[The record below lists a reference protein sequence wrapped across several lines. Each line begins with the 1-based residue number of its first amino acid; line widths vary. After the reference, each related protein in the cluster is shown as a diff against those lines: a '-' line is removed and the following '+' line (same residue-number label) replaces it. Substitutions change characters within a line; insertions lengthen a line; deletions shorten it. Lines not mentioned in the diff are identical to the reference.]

1 MTVASLLGGKGHHVT
16 TIRTTDKVSAAVEK
30 LNEERIGALV
40 VVDRWGKLA
49 GMFSERDVVRGLAQD
64 GAAALDFEVHELMT
78 PDVTTCAPEDPID
91 KAMAMMTAHRIRHLP
106 VMDDGIPIA
115 IVSIRD
121 LLAEAVSHH
130 ARIINQLERERMT
143 LFISTA

>member
-16 TIRTTDKVSAAVEK
+16 TIRTADKVFAAIEK

-49 GMFSERDVVRGLAQD
+49 GMFSERDVVRGLARD

-78 PDVTTCAPEDPID
+78 PEVTTCSAEDRIEQI
-91 KAMAMMTAHRIRHLP
+91 MSVMTAHRIRHLP
-106 VMDDGIPIA
+106 VMAEGHIIGL
-115 IVSIRD
+115 VSIGD
-121 LLAEAVSHH
+121 LVKYRLDEKVVEANVLLDIARAHH
-130 ARIINQLERERMT
+130 
-143 LFISTA
+143 

>member
-1 MTVASLLGGKGHHVT
+1 MTIASLLGGKGHHVT

-49 GMFSERDVVRGLAQD
+49 GMFSERDVVHGLAQD

-78 PDVTTCAPEDPID
+78 PDVTTCAPDDPID
-91 KAMAMMTAHRIRHLP
+91 KAMAIMTAHRIRHLP
-106 VMDDGIPIA
+106 VMAHGKVLGL
-115 IVSIRD
+115 VSIGD
-121 LLAEAVSHH
+121 LVKYRLEEKEVEANVLLDIARAHH
-130 ARIINQLERERMT
+130 
-143 LFISTA
+143 